1 MKEKISGKR
10 ILLTGASRGVGLASA
25 RLLLQNGAEVLGVA
39 QNAGR
44 LASAQSELSKLGK
57 FSSVCVELTAPSA
70 PAVISQAVSD
80 RWGALD
86 IVIHN
91 AGVQLHHEG
100 GILGEPDGILERSMD
115 IHVMAPFRI
124 TRALLPLLEKGNE
137 PKIIN
142 VGSGAGTLDAMKEPG
157 IASYRLSKWAE
168 SGLTMLQAK
177 ELEGKICVN
186 AFDPGWVRTD
196 LGGPNAP
203 GTAEEAAEGLLET
216 LILPWTETGN
226 FYKDGKRIPW

>member
-1 MKEKISGKR
+1 MTGTLEGKR

-25 RLLLQNGAEVLGVA
+25 RLLLKNGAEILGVSQSA
-39 QNAGR
+39 ER
-44 LASAQSELSKLGK
+44 LALAANELSALGK
-57 FSSVCVELTAPSA
+57 FTSLSVELTAPSA
-70 PAVISQAVSD
+70 AQMITDVVQE

-100 GILGEPDGILERSMD
+100 GILGEPDGVLEKSME
-115 IHVMAPFRI
+115 IHVYAPFRI
-124 TRALLPLLEKGNE
+124 TRSLLPLLRKGRE
-137 PKIIN
+137 PRIIN
-142 VGSGAGTLDAMKEPG
+142 VGSGAGTLAAMTEPG

-177 ELEGKICVN
+177 ELAGEICVN

-196 LGGPNAP
+196 LGGPKAP
-203 GTAEEAAEGLLET
+203 GTPEEAAEGLLKT
-216 LILPWTETGN
+216 LLLPWNESGF
-226 FYKDGKRIPW
+226 FYKNGEKIPW

>member
-1 MKEKISGKR
+1 MTETISGKR
-10 ILLTGASRGVGLASA
+10 ILLTGTSRGVGLASA
-25 RLLLQNGAEVLGVA
+25 RLLLKEGAEILGIA
-39 QNAGR
+39 RDPSR
-44 LASAQSELSKLGK
+44 LVEADEELSKLGR
-57 FSSVCVELTAPSA
+57 FSSLCVELTAEDA
-70 PAVISQAVSD
+70 AEKISRTVDQL
-80 RWGALD
+80 WGALD

-100 GILGEPDGILERSMD
+100 GILGEPEGILERSMD

-124 TRALLPLLEKGNE
+124 SRALLPLLEKGHR

-203 GTAEEAAEGLLET
+203 GTAEEAALGLLKT
-216 LILPWTETGN
+216 LLLPWEETGH
-226 FYKDGKRIPW
+226 FYKDGEKIPW